1 MDEPAITD
9 AAIASLSTKADQYP
23 AANSPHM
30 LFTNTSH
37 MLFTGSAACQL
48 QHVTNVLLLTW
59 PNRAMGATKH
69 KPQVFLKPLLLW
81 RMALCCNGPML
92 LSAHG
97 PSKAPAEQQCPYL
110 QCSKAEDDLA
120 VLILLLNH
128 HEGALHAWPQHLQR
142 LQVT

>member
-9 AAIASLSTKADQYP
+9 AAIASLSTTADQYA

-48 QHVTNVLLLTW
+48 QHVTNVVLLTR

-81 RMALCCNGPML
+81 AWPCAAMALCCFQPT
-92 LSAHG
+92 
-97 PSKAPAEQQCPYL
+97 APAEQQCPYL

-120 VLILLLNH
+120 ILILLLNH

-142 LQVT
+142 LQVTSSR